1 MEPCQP
7 SKVAPQ
13 LSMYVCVYVCVQTDL
28 FRMTPFLYLIFH
40 VQSLMSDIYNIFEFL
55 NLKFQVRIDFILK
68 VDLFFFFFAVILLL
82 GYIIVTVCL
91 LQNLTCIL
99 YPDGIDST

>member
-1 MEPCQP
+1 
-7 SKVAPQ
+7 
-13 LSMYVCVYVCVQTDL
+13 
-28 FRMTPFLYLIFH
+28 MTSFLYLIFH

-68 VDLFFFFFAVILLL
+68 VDLFFFFPVILLL

-91 LQNLTCIL
+91 LQNHHTLIMH
-99 YPDGIDST
+99 PDGIDST